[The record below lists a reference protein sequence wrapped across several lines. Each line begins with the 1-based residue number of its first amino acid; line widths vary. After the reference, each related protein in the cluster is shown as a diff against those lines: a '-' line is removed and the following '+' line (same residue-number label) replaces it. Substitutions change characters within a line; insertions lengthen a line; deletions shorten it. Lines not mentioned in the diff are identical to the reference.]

1 MLPNFQNVAQFPK
14 FCPIFPNFAQFSK
27 CCPIFK
33 CLPKGF
39 PIFKM
44 LPNFQNFDRCP
55 KFCPISKI
63 LPDFQNVTQFSKI
76 LPNFQKFAQISPNFQ
91 NFARF
96 SKCYPIFKILHNF
109 LLGDGVD
116 LLGDGVNLLG
126 DGGDPRSIA
135 GGSSKMTVAQKCPG
149 AMEIT
154 KNCKEPGGVQLCTVE
169 VCKIKIDA
177 LQKKSLYCVKQCTKG
192 HSVQHQGHQ
201 KQ

>member
-1 MLPNFQNVAQFPK
+1 MLVNKLAKLRRHASRVH
-14 FCPIFPNFAQFSK
+14 
-27 CCPIFK
+27 
-33 CLPKGF
+33 
-39 PIFKM
+39 
-44 LPNFQNFDRCP
+44 
-55 KFCPISKI
+55 
-63 LPDFQNVTQFSKI
+63 
-76 LPNFQKFAQISPNFQ
+76 
-91 NFARF
+91 FARIHLGKIHF
-96 SKCYPIFKILHNF
+96 GSKKLGDGGD
-109 LLGDGVD
+109 LLGDGCD